1 MALRTRK
8 ISVQE
13 HPDTTIT
20 PLVNDELDGLAE
32 TIGKIVKEG
41 LILKLPINV
50 QKTYPQRVKS
60 EP

>member
-1 MALRTRK
+1 MVLRTRK

-50 QKTYPQRVKS
+50 
-60 EP
+60 